1 MDPLPAFAQN
11 FKSFDDLDAAYKE
24 GVDYRIAISRGH
36 HPQIA
41 VVAPHGGAIER
52 PTSQIAADIA
62 RDDFSCYLFEG
73 IRTTKNYRAL
83 HLTSEYFDEPR
94 CLELIAGCDRVV
106 TVHGCEGEEIA
117 VLLGG
122 LDAELAALIA
132 DSLVS
137 EKIAA
142 MLSGHKFS
150 GTKTTN
156 ICNRGRSGAGVQMEL
171 TVALRNSPATVAS
184 VIRAT
189 RGVLLGLA
197 APDSTPR
204 TTGGSPLSP

>member
-1 MDPLPAFAQN
+1 MNSLPALAQS
-11 FKSFDDLDAAYKE
+11 FKSFDELEAAYKE

-41 VVAPHGGAIER
+41 VIAPHGGAIER
-52 PTSQIAADIA
+52 PTSQIATDIA

-73 IRTTKNYRAL
+73 IRKAKNYKAL

-106 TVHGCEGEEIA
+106 TVHGCDGDAIA

-132 DSLVS
+132 DAL
-137 EKIAA
+137 AA
-142 MLSGHKFS
+142 EEVVAKLSGHQFF
-150 GTKTTN
+150 GTRPTN
-156 ICNRGRSGAGVQMEL
+156 ICNQGRSGAGAQMEL
-171 TVALRNSPATVAS
+171 TAALRKSPAAVAS
-184 VIRAT
+184 VVRAA
-189 RGVLLGLA
+189 RGVLLRLA
-197 APDSTPR
+197 GSGNAPR
-204 TTGGSPLSP
+204 TTGIGHLNR